1 MTRSDVLAIKAYLFS
16 LKPIKYTPP
25 PNNISFPFN
34 QRYLMLF
41 WNALFKPAHRFQP
54 KKDQPADWN
63 RGAYLVEALGHCG
76 DCHTPR
82 NILFGLNNHRKFAGA
97 IIQGW
102 KAYNITPDHAWGI
115 GSWSDEQLQGY
126 LSEATPMAGVQPV
139 DRWPRLSTTV

>member
-1 MTRSDVLAIKAYLFS
+1 MTRSDALAIKAYLFS

-25 PNNISFPFN
+25 SNNISFPFD
-34 QRYLMLF
+34 QRYLMVF

-54 KKDQPADWN
+54 NRDQPAEWN

-97 IIQGW
+97 ITQGW
-102 KAYNITPDHAWGI
+102 KAYNITPDPPGASAVGPTSSYRDI
-115 GSWSDEQLQGY
+115 CL
-126 LSEATPMAGVQPV
+126 EATPMAGVQPV